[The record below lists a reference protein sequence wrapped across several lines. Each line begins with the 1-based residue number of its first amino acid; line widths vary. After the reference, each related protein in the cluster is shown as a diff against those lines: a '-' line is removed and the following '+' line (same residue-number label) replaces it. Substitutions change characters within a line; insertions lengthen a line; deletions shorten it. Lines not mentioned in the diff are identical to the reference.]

1 MTSDPAAE
9 MVIQVEGLG
18 KRYPMAGRNAS
29 GKSLRDELA
38 RALDPRRWFA
48 SRSAAG
54 FVALADVSFT
64 VARGERLAILGAN
77 GAGKSTLLK
86 LISRI
91 ILPTSGSIGIRGR
104 FASIL
109 EIGTGFHPDLSG
121 RENVYLNGSI
131 LGLTSDAINARFA
144 EIVDFA
150 GIGAFIDEP
159 VKHYSSGMYVR
170 LAFAIAA
177 HLEPDILIVDEVLA
191 VGDAEFK
198 AKCME
203 RMRRFTADARR
214 TVILVSHDEAIVRAF
229 ASRCLLIQ
237 GGRLVGDGPP
247 EAMLSRLSPAT

>member
-1 MTSDPAAE
+1 MTSEPASE
-9 MVIQVEGLG
+9 VVIKVEGLG
-18 KRYPMAGRNAS
+18 KRYPMADLNAT
-29 GKSLRDELA
+29 GKSLREELS

-48 SRSAAG
+48 TRVAEG
-54 FVALADVSFT
+54 FVALQDVSFT
-64 VARGERLAILGAN
+64 VARGERLAILGLN

-86 LISRI
+86 IISRI
-91 ILPTSGSIGIRGR
+91 TLPTSGSIGIRGR

-131 LGLTSDAINARFA
+131 LGLTRDAINARFA

-177 HLEPDILIVDEVLA
+177 HLDPDILIVDEVLA
-191 VGDAEFK
+191 VGDAEFR
-198 AKCME
+198 AKCLE

-214 TVILVSHDEAIVRAF
+214 TIILVSHDAEIVRSF

-247 EAMLSRLSPAT
+247 EAMLRRLSPAS